1 METVQLPGRP
11 APWHL
16 GQGYGHGE
24 RIFDV
29 SFHPLN
35 EDIVV
40 TASEDTSVRMWKR
53 AEGSTM
59 YKQVRAYLGHGG
71 EVLRAGWSS
80 NGMLVAS
87 GSADRTVRL
96 WAADLDEPS
105 YTGRQLAVLDG
116 HPEEVYH
123 VELMDPGRP
132 APRHCERPH
141 LGGGA
146 GAGDAGS
153 VPLPP
158 FETHILAAS
167 CESLFVWSLQQGA
180 VQQQADAPGTSGS
193 TVTQEAI
200 MAGAKPAYIFAVS
213 RQPAGNLVAAACCDG
228 AVRLWSLRASGQL
241 DWAGQVDLPG
251 SPMCT
256 GCAFADDGWRLGV
269 VTREGRLVELDV
281 RTMELLT
288 SCQLPSSPLTIAYL
302 PRTAPAPAA
311 AGGAQGSGAGAEA
324 GAAAAAGGAE
334 TWLVACRDGA
344 VYGYALDQQAGG
356 PSCVLL
362 APTGRANTSQLAVGV
377 ARGGGAVAL
386 VGEPQDTA
394 HLPRMRKAAPA
405 APSAPAGAPSTAPAA
420 AASTTTSGSG
430 GAGGGGADGAGRPTV
445 VPPPRRRGAG
455 AGRRVAGGLGAQDP
469 LALFEQPGAEELADG
484 VAGGLAAMSLRGGG
498 GGGGAA
504 GPAAAAAAAAASAS
518 PAGGAAAAGKE
529 PPSKATAAAGGA
541 GGKGDV
547 DMEGE
552 AEEEAEEEE
561 AAKAAAAGGTGVMSQ
576 PADGAAVAAGK
587 IRAPLLVYRAA
598 WS

>member
-16 GQGYGHGE
+16 GQGYGHSE

-40 TASEDTSVRMWKR
+40 TASEDTSVRMWRR

-59 YKQVRAYLGHGG
+59 YKQVRAYLGHSG
-71 EVLRAGWSS
+71 EVLRAGWSA

-123 VELMDPGRP
+123 VELMNPGQP
-132 APRHCERPH
+132 APRPSERPRPG
-141 LGGGA
+141 GGGA
-146 GAGDAGS
+146 AGEGGGGA

-193 TVTQEAI
+193 TITQEAM
-200 MAGAKPAYIFAVS
+200 MAGAKPAYIFAVT
-213 RQPAGNLVAAACCDG
+213 RQPAGTLVAAACCDG
-228 AVRLWSLRASGQL
+228 AVRLWSLRPSGHL
-241 DWAGQVDLPG
+241 DWAGQISLPG

-269 VTREGRLVELDV
+269 TIREGRLVELDV
-281 RTMELLT
+281 RTLELLT
-288 SCQLPSSPLTIAYL
+288 SRPLPASPLTVSYL
-302 PRTAPAPAA
+302 PRSAAAAAAPAA
-311 AGGAQGSGAGAEA
+311 AGTAGAGA
-324 GAAAAAGGAE
+324 GAAEGLGGADA
-334 TWLVACRDGA
+334 WLVACRDGG
-344 VYGYALDQQAGG
+344 VYGYALDQHAGG

-362 APTGRANTSQLAVGV
+362 APSGRPDAAQLAVGV
-377 ARGGGAVAL
+377 ARGGGAVAMA
-386 VGEPQDTA
+386 GEPQDTS
-394 HLPRMRKAAPA
+394 HLPRMRKAVPVEARAP
-405 APSAPAGAPSTAPAA
+405 APAA
-420 AASTTTSGSG
+420 AAAAAPTAAASTS
-430 GAGGGGADGAGRPTV
+430 GGGGGDVDAAKRPTV
-445 VPPPRRRGAG
+445 APPRRRGAGAG
-455 AGRRVAGGLGAQDP
+455 AGRRVAGGLGSLDP
-469 LALFEQPGAEELADG
+469 LALFEEPGAEELSDG
-484 VAGGLAAMSLRGGG
+484 VAAMSLRGD
-498 GGGGAA
+498 ATA
-504 GPAAAAAAAAASAS
+504 PAAASA
-518 PAGGAAAAGKE
+518 AAAGAAATKPEQQQAK
-529 PPSKATAAAGGA
+529 SKPEADGA
-541 GGKGDV
+541 GKGDA
-547 DMEGE
+547 DMRGADE
-552 AEEEAEEEE
+552 EEEARE
-561 AAKAAAAGGTGVMSQ
+561 AAKAAAHGRGTTGVLSQ

-587 IRAPLLVYRAA
+587 LRAPILVYRAA

>member
-256 GCAFADDGWRLGV
+256 GCAFADDGWRL
-269 VTREGRLVELDV
+269 
-281 RTMELLT
+281 
-288 SCQLPSSPLTIAYL
+288 
-302 PRTAPAPAA
+302 
-311 AGGAQGSGAGAEA
+311 
-324 GAAAAAGGAE
+324 
-334 TWLVACRDGA
+334 
-344 VYGYALDQQAGG
+344 AGG

-386 VGEPQDTA
+386 VGEPQVPRTWDTA

-405 APSAPAGAPSTAPAA
+405 APSAPADAA
-420 AASTTTSGSG
+420 NQVIFCQFAARYRKHT
-430 GAGGGGADGAGRPTV
+430 RI
-445 VPPPRRRGAG
+445 RY
-455 AGRRVAGGLGAQDP
+455 GLRI
-469 LALFEQPGAEELADG
+469 
-484 VAGGLAAMSLRGGG
+484 VCN
-498 GGGGAA
+498 
-504 GPAAAAAAAAASAS
+504 GP
-518 PAGGAAAAGKE
+518 
-529 PPSKATAAAGGA
+529 
-541 GGKGDV
+541 
-547 DMEGE
+547 
-552 AEEEAEEEE
+552 
-561 AAKAAAAGGTGVMSQ
+561 
-576 PADGAAVAAGK
+576 
-587 IRAPLLVYRAA
+587 
-598 WS
+598 